1 MKVTT
6 TKIPIYDTSSHS
18 IIWDMGTL
26 PLPAD
31 PNALLA
37 SITFKVKSNR
47 GLRYYRQ

>member
-1 MKVTT
+1 MVTT

-26 PLPAD
+26 PLPD

-37 SITFKVKSNR
+37 SITFKVKNNR
-47 GLRYYRQ
+47 GLRY